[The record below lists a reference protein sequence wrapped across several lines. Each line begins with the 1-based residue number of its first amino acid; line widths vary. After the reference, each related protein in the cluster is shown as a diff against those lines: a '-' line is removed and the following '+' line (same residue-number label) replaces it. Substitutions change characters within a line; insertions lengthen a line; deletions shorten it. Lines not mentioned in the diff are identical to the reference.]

1 MDKYLY
7 EIVCPHGYVKNGFDK
22 KKLVEYMKN
31 IQVKHRDVE
40 TYTLEHICNEEKS
53 KSTLFIDV
61 GRTTREK
68 DDILI
73 FEVKVDENCRLENL
87 SGNTL
92 DVLWDYFSTIDK
104 DGSNRHKLKFSV
116 VNENDIK
123 FSKKDKRIYETFKK
137 WMIGQPDT
145 TLF

>member
-1 MDKYLY
+1 ML
-7 EIVCPHGYVKNGFDK
+7 PPLFF
-22 KKLVEYMKN
+22 
-31 IQVKHRDVE
+31 R
-40 TYTLEHICNEEKS
+40 S

-61 GRTTREK
+61 GKTTREK

-73 FEVKVDENCRLENL
+73 FEIKVDENCRLENL
-87 SGNTL
+87 SSNTL

-116 VNENDIK
+116 VNENDIE